1 MKNLLFWGA
10 LAASLALTGC
20 ENNAASYE
28 IDNDK
33 NHSISLLRE
42 QSIAWVGDVQ
52 QRFVVSR
59 FPVCQRRFT
68 VDPSG
73 PKMKRIEI
81 YEVRP
86 RLYAAQQGDTWYA
99 LTTEDCR
106 VQKFDQ
112 PPPVI
117 PPGRLVGAF
126 QKKDGDLIF
135 KPVEASAPAA
145 AEQSAPAN

>member
-10 LAASLALTGC
+10 LAGSLLLAGC
-20 ENNAASYE
+20 ENGAVSYE

-42 QSIAWVGDVQ
+42 QNIPWVGDVQ

-68 VDPSG
+68 VDPGSA
-73 PKMKRIEI
+73 KMKKIEI
-81 YEVRP
+81 YEVQP
-86 RLYAAQQGDTWYA
+86 RLYAAHQGDTWYV

-106 VQKFDQ
+106 LQKFEQ

-126 QKKDGDLIF
+126 QKKDGELIF
-135 KPVEASAPAA
+135 KPAEEAAQSAPAA
-145 AEQSAPAN
+145 SEPAR